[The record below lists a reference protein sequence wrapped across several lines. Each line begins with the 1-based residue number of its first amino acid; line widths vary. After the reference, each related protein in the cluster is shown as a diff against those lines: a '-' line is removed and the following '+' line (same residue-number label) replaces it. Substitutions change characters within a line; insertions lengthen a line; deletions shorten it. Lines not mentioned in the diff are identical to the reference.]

1 MREELRRNNSIGNG
15 ECINKFIQLVF
26 DEMVT
31 GIEALYHSFRFF
43 SISQFNCHIAIL
55 FFEDLDLIKV
65 SRGNITLTDLALE
78 ISTLSDDDRKLSIS
92 SIVLN
97 RLLENKLLNFEKIS
111 IDSMTGELKIPANAI
126 ALSGAI
132 YRNFLYEN
140 GCFMQNG
147 AYLIL
152 KNKKLSDQVETQI
165 VSEKKR
171 MSQEELL
178 LQLQKQQ
185 EDGDKGELFVI
196 DYETRR
202 LSNSAMV
209 PRRVSLIDVSAG
221 YDILSFENS
230 TSLHY
235 DRYIEVKSYRGTPHF
250 YWSLNEK
257 STAEALENKYF
268 IYLVDL
274 NQLEQDINGTY
285 VPLIIQ
291 NPTEELK
298 KEKWYVEANSF
309 RISLI
314 Q

>member
-1 MREELRRNNSIGNG
+1 MREELRRNNSIGNR
-15 ECINKFIQLVF
+15 ECTDKFVHLVF
-26 DEMVT
+26 GEMVT
-31 GIEALYHSFRFF
+31 GLEALYQSFRYF
-43 SISQFNCHIAIL
+43 SIAQFNCHIAIL
-55 FFEDLDLIKV
+55 FFEDLDLIRV
-65 SRGNITLTDLALE
+65 SRGKITLTDRGLE
-78 ISTLSDDDRKLSIS
+78 ISTLSDDDRMLSIS
-92 SIVLN
+92 SIVLT
-97 RLLENKLLNFEKIS
+97 RVLENNLLNFEKIAV
-111 IDSMTGELKIPANAI
+111 DSMTGELKIPANAV

-140 GCFMQNG
+140 GCFIQNG
-147 AYLIL
+147 GYLIL

-202 LSNSAMV
+202 LSTSAQM

-221 YDILSFENS
+221 YDILSFEDS
-230 TSLHY
+230 TSLYY

-257 STAEALENKYF
+257 NTAEALGNKYY

-274 NQLEQDINGTY
+274 NQLEQDVNGTY

-291 NPTEELK
+291 NPAEELK
-298 KEKWYVEANSF
+298 NEKWYVEANSF

>member
-43 SISQFNCHIAIL
+43 SISQFNCRIAIL

-65 SRGNITLTDLALE
+65 SRGKITLTDLALE
-78 ISTLSDDDRKLSIS
+78 ISALSDDDRKLSIS

-97 RLLENKLLNFEKIS
+97 RLLENKLLNFEKFS

-152 KNKKLSDQVETQI
+152 KNKRLSDQVETQI

-257 STAEALENKYF
+257 STAEVLENKYY

-291 NPTEELK
+291 NPAEELR

>member
-15 ECINKFIQLVF
+15 ECIDRFVHLVF
-26 DEMVT
+26 DEMVV
-31 GIEALYHSFRFF
+31 GLEALHHSFRYF
-43 SISQFNCHIAIL
+43 SLAQFNCHIAIL

-65 SRGNITLTDLALE
+65 SRGRITLTDLGLA
-78 ISTLSDDDRKLSIS
+78 ISTLSYDDRKLKIS
-92 SIVLN
+92 SIALN
-97 RLLENKLLNFEKIS
+97 QLLQNKFLNFEKVV
-111 IDSMTGELKIPANAI
+111 IDSMTGEMKIPANAI

-140 GCFMQNG
+140 GCFIQNG

-165 VSEKKR
+165 VSEKKK
-171 MSQEELL
+171 MSHEELL
-178 LQLQKQQ
+178 LQLQKRQ
-185 EDGDKGELFVI
+185 EDGDKGELFVV

-202 LSNSAMV
+202 LSNSALI
-209 PRRVSLIDVSAG
+209 PRRVSQIDVSAG

-235 DRYIEVKSYRGTPHF
+235 DRYIEVKSFRGIPHF

-257 STAEALENKYF
+257 STAEALANKYF

-274 NQLEQDINGTY
+274 NQLEQDSNGTY

-291 NPTEELK
+291 NPAEELK
-298 KEKWYVEANSF
+298 NEKWYVEANSF
-309 RISLI
+309 RVSLI